1 MRTRKAPKTGCS
13 LCGHE
18 EHAEHLA
25 DAGEATRVDLADVY
39 RVRLEELLE
48 HHPVVRVLTRRDA
61 DSMLF
66 QRATNGRVPKDVVRR
81 RGLLDEPNQL
91 KGAPVSPRLC
101 FSDPRPAVEGET
113 RQGKKM

>member
-1 MRTRKAPKTGCS
+1 
-13 LCGHE
+13 
-18 EHAEHLA
+18 
-25 DAGEATRVDLADVY
+25 
-39 RVRLEELLE
+39 
-48 HHPVVRVLTRRDA
+48 
-61 DSMLF
+61 MLF